1 MFDHL
6 RQSFMEGHFP
16 LHLDTQ
22 KTPEG
27 DYEVSWT
34 APGGERIAAVAADL
48 AEANRRCTD
57 QIRAGVLEGTITLA
71 R

>member
-6 RQSFMEGHFP
+6 RQAFMEGHFP

-22 KTPEG
+22 KTEAG
-27 DYEVSWT
+27 DYEVSWV
-34 APGGERIAAVAADL
+34 APGGVRFSAVSPSM

-57 QIRAGVLEGTITLA
+57 QIRAGVLEGTVTLA

>member
-6 RQSFMEGHFP
+6 RESFMDGHFP
-16 LHLDTQ
+16 LHLNSAQND
-22 KTPEG
+22 KG

-34 APGGERIAAVAADL
+34 APNGETIRATDASL
-48 AEANRRCTD
+48 SEANRRCTD
-57 QIRAGVLEGTITLA
+57 QIRDGVLKGTITLA

>member
-6 RQSFMEGHFP
+6 KESFMEGHFP
-16 LHLDTQ
+16 LHLDAIQTA
-22 KTPEG
+22 KG

-34 APGGERIAAVAADL
+34 APSGDRYSATDPSL
-48 AEANRRCTD
+48 SEANRRCTD
-57 QIRAGVLEGTITLA
+57 QIREGVLNGTIQLS